1 MTDQSLRTQVVE
13 LAKLH
18 ADAMAQGN
26 TKKSN
31 ECSNR
36 IQAKQLHHIPIANS
50 YFPEVNYMLKCF
62 NATFDPEMIVN
73 ATAIEG
79 WGTNFSCPDEF
90 TLFVLRGPDG
100 YMAHR
105 IIKGY

>member
-26 TKKSN
+26 TKKAN
-31 ECSNR
+31 ECGNR
-36 IQAKQLHHIPIANS
+36 IQAKQLHQIPIVDVRI
-50 YFPEVNYMLKCF
+50 PEINYILKCF
-62 NATFDPEMIVN
+62 KATFDPEMISN

-79 WGTNFSCPDEF
+79 WGTNLSCSDEF
-90 TLFVLRGPDG
+90 TLFVLRGSDG

-105 IIKGY
+105 IINGY